1 MRKGIRPE
9 RKVNMYKENLER
21 FLASQ
26 LASMRRLPTSKDC
39 LYRLYNQAFGACSFV
54 NDSLYAPGG
63 EVEDEWLVELWQN
76 FEDKVRKE
84 FKLDV

>member
-1 MRKGIRPE
+1 
-9 RKVNMYKENLER
+9 MYKESLER

-39 LYRLYNQAFGACSFV
+39 LYRLYNQAYGACSFV
-54 NDSLYAPGG
+54 NDSLYYDAGN
-63 EVEDEWLVELWQN
+63 EVECEFLMELEWLVELWHDFQ
-76 FEDKVRKE
+76 DKVRKE

>member
-1 MRKGIRPE
+1 
-9 RKVNMYKENLER
+9 MYKENLER

-26 LASMRRLPTSKDC
+26 LTSMRHLRNNKDC
-39 LYRLYNQAFGACSFV
+39 LYRIYNQAFGACSFV
-54 NDSLYAPGG
+54 DDSLYYDAGG
-63 EVEDEWLVELWQN
+63 EVDNEWLVELWQN

>member
-1 MRKGIRPE
+1 
-9 RKVNMYKENLER
+9 MYKENLER

-26 LASMRRLPTSKDC
+26 LTSMRNLRYNKDC
-39 LYRLYNQAFGACSFV
+39 LYRIYNQAFGACAFV
-54 NDSLYAPGG
+54 NDSLYAAGG
-63 EVEDEWLVELWQN
+63 EIEDEWLVELWQN

>member
-1 MRKGIRPE
+1 
-9 RKVNMYKENLER
+9 MYKENLER

-26 LASMRRLPTSKDC
+26 LVSMRNLHNNKDC

-54 NDSLYAPGG
+54 DDSLYYDAGG
-63 EVEDEWLVELWQN
+63 EVENEWLIELWQN